1 MEVNMKHY
9 ICRFSFSLLCG
20 VFFFHILTFSA
31 SAEQWDFQLAP
42 YAWLAGQNGTV
53 ATLPGLPPADV
64 DVDFYE
70 DISGNIN
77 LAGMLVAE
85 ARKGR
90 FGLFTD
96 IVYTDIEMEDPTPY
110 GVLYSAVDT
119 QTKSWMV
126 SFAGLYRLVDHQNR
140 FLDAIAGVRYWS
152 VDTDLTLKAGLLPER
167 SVSNSEDW
175 FDPLIGLKG
184 MSALGNSK
192 FFINGGIGIG
202 GFGVN
207 AGSLTRDPTFFGTRP
222 STWGTSGP
230 RVSLL
235 LWATVMWMWI
245 MKKMT
250 FCTMLSR
257 TVLRWDYPGGFN
269 RMCCFEQIS
278 ECEVRIKEGGSK

>member
-1 MEVNMKHY
+1 MINLIKQMEVNMKHY

-20 VFFFHILTFSA
+20 VFFFHILSFSA
-31 SAEQWDFQLAP
+31 SAEQWEFQLAP
-42 YAWLAGQNGTV
+42 YAWLAGQNGTG

-64 DVDFYE
+64 DVDFYD
-70 DISGNIN
+70 DILGNIN

-96 IVYTDIEMEDPTPY
+96 IVYTDIEMEDPTAY
-110 GVLYSAVDT
+110 GVLYSAVDS

-126 SFAGLYRLVDHQNR
+126 SIAGLYRLVDNQNR

-152 VDTDLTLKAGLLPER
+152 VDSDLTLKAGLLPER

-184 MSALGNSK
+184 MSAIGNSK
-192 FFINGGIGIG
+192 FFISGGIGIG

-207 AGSLTRDPTFFGTRP
+207 AGSDFFCDASINFGSQWTKGF
-222 STWGTSGP
+222 STTLGYRYLDVDYEKDDFLYDVVQDGITLG
-230 RVSLL
+230 
-235 LWATVMWMWI
+235 
-245 MKKMT
+245 
-250 FCTMLSR
+250 LSWR
-257 TVLRWDYPGGFN
+257 F
-269 RMCCFEQIS
+269 
-278 ECEVRIKEGGSK
+278 